1 MVETIEKLTE
11 DCSNVKIQN
20 IPVIFI
26 EDRDDERIINGFDH
40 YSPSVRI
47 VNISKPSETVGGFG
61 FLLSRSKWDPYPY
74 VSKIDEG
81 SSASSSGIKEGDC
94 VLEVSKKMSMKDLN
108 LKAKKKKKNDT
119 GCSDSVVNCKVV
131 NKSHAFNA
139 FFDLFFA
146 CVRES

>member
-11 DCSNVKIQN
+11 DCGNVKIQN

-26 EDRDDERIINGFDH
+26 EDRDDEVSERIINGFDH

-94 VLEVSKKMSMKDLN
+94 VLEVSMKLSMKDLN
-108 LKAKKKKKNDT
+108 LDGK
-119 GCSDSVVNCKVV
+119 
-131 NKSHAFNA
+131 
-139 FFDLFFA
+139 
-146 CVRES
+146 

>member
-26 EDRDDERIINGFDH
+26 EDRDDEVTERIINGFDH

-94 VLEVSKKMSMKDLN
+94 VLEVSKKKI
-108 LKAKKKKKNDT
+108 
-119 GCSDSVVNCKVV
+119 VNERFELEGKEEEE
-131 NKSHAFNA
+131 KRHWMQWFSGE
-139 FFDLFFA
+139 LQG
-146 CVRES
+146 R

>member
-26 EDRDDERIINGFDH
+26 EDRDDEVTERIINGFDH

-94 VLEVSKKMSMKDLN
+94 VLEVSKKI
-108 LKAKKKKKNDT
+108 
-119 GCSDSVVNCKVV
+119 VNERFELEGKEEEE
-131 NKSHAFNA
+131 KRHWMQ
-139 FFDLFFA
+139 
-146 CVRES
+146 